1 MSLSTILQGEVFTVR
16 SYKQYVGFAWA
27 NNYEVEATQDIPNPS
42 TELEFLANRI
52 VELEKNLHI
61 SGITIDRVTIS
72 TYVPDSLP
80 YNPNNVA
87 TFPFS
92 VFATRQAPSE
102 VLPLELCLFVRRN
115 VDFGRDGRLL
125 YRGCLHE
132 GDMSATAFRPLLTNS
147 AVNSLQNIINN
158 WRAVGLGNAFRLVMA
173 SGFPAPSNVRPV
185 VSLQVS
191 EKIVVKKYNNRYFRR
206 NP

>member
-27 NNYEVEATQDIPNPS
+27 NNYEVEATQDISNPS

-115 VDFGRDGRLL
+115 VNFGRDGRLL

-132 GDMSATAFRPLLTNS
+132 GDMSATAFRPLLTTS

>member
-27 NNYEVEATQDIPNPS
+27 NNYEVEATQDISNPS

-132 GDMSATAFRPLLTNS
+132 GDMSATAFRPLLTTS

>member
-27 NNYEVEATQDIPNPS
+27 NNYEVEATQDISNPS

-115 VDFGRDGRLL
+115 VNFGRDGRLL

-132 GDMSATAFRPLLTNS
+132 GDMSATAFRPLITTS

>member
-132 GDMSATAFRPLLTNS
+132 GDMSAAAFRPLPQLLLS
-147 AVNSLQNIINN
+147 IH
-158 WRAVGLGNAFRLVMA
+158 F
-173 SGFPAPSNVRPV
+173 
-185 VSLQVS
+185 
-191 EKIVVKKYNNRYFRR
+191 KIL
-206 NP
+206 

>member
-16 SYKQYVGFAWA
+16 SYKQYVGFAWG

-61 SGITIDRVTIS
+61 VGVIIDRVTIS
-72 TYVPDSLP
+72 TYVPDSRP

-92 VFATRQAPSE
+92 VMATRPGATE

-115 VDFGRDGRLL
+115 VNFGRDGRLL
-125 YRGCLHE
+125 YRGCLLE
-132 GDMSATAFRPLLTNS
+132 SDMSAAAFRPLITNA
-147 AVNSLQNIINN
+147 AVNSFQNIINN
-158 WRAVGLGNAFRLVMA
+158 WRTVGVGNSFRLVMA
-173 SGFPAPSNVRPV
+173 SGFPAPSNVRPIV
-185 VSLQVS
+185 NLQVS